1 MSSVSLRKV
10 IFCFQILYFI
20 ISNNIIESST
30 YFSECQTH
38 IVNVSVVWEDVDVVQ
53 TEDTEDTEVEVTEVT
68 GCCYR
73 REVWVTVPCNT
84 RHNSP
89 SPALLARD
97 TASDEM
103 IHR

>member
-1 MSSVSLRKV
+1 M
-10 IFCFQILYFI
+10 YFI
-20 ISNNIIESST
+20 ISDNIIESST
-30 YFSECQTH
+30 YISECQTH

-73 REVWVTVPCNT
+73 REVRVTVACNT

-89 SPALLARD
+89 SPALLAPD